1 MIGEIAALDDRHI
14 TATLCHGCERIFYPA
29 RDRCLEWDCK
39 GPLEQRQFP
48 VSAKLVSSRKLPIQ
62 RRLMSNFEI
71 ISKGKVL
78 IVDAA
83 ASDVVNGAALEVVI
97 RKLDDEGKNGLII
110 YGPAYRPAF
119 RTVPKIASDK
129 DEAAKK

>member
-1 MIGEIAALDDRHI
+1 MIGEIAALGDQHI

-39 GPLEQRQFP
+39 GPLEQRRFP
-48 VSAKLVSSRKLPIQ
+48 VSAKLLWSRKLPIQ
-62 RRLMSNFEI
+62 RRLTSNFEI
-71 ISKGKVL
+71 ISKGKAL

-83 ASDVVNGAALEVVI
+83 PSDAVNGAALEVVI

-129 DEAAKK
+129 DEAAKN